1 MENYCTI
8 YSHEVYFDAITS
20 EIQKIFPKGKIT
32 VSDEEERKILHISI
46 KEGLFKPKKEFQISY
61 RERMKPSYQILEID
75 SPLTQ
80 NLSGMLGYVSSLPEA
95 NAKIKELL
103 LQKIQTLN
111 SELAIIS
118 LGDLNDE
125 LKILTQNICQ
135 SYEGVIFSQ
144 PKTNISK
151 SEVQHFL
158 DKDLNLILDI
168 NGNSEIDH
176 LEVKINSIYFDRNQ
190 AEITEDQKKRKVDNE
205 AIIEVSN
212 IKVNKNLPV
221 VESEEDTSIRSP
233 KEIAE
238 RVTLLAVTNMV
249 AFGNIS
255 GEEAL
260 EYLDKYTLLEK
271 ATPKE
276 LDFLK
281 NPTDDAKSY
290 ETWKCECI
298 WVLMWVLEIIDN
310 LGFPDHLADLNKIPP
325 EKYPI
330 GEGQDPNLFINAI
343 NTSRSKQEIL
353 DANDLYY
360 RLDWACVDARIKG
373 EEIREVHSGIVYERH
388 YALNWLINYMNQD
401 WDNVSCDT

>member
-32 VSDEEERKILHISI
+32 VSDKEERKILHISI

-80 NLSGMLGYVSSLPEA
+80 NLSGMLGYVSSFPEA
-95 NAKIKELL
+95 NTKIKELL

-118 LGDLNDE
+118 LGNLNDE
-125 LKILTQNICQ
+125 LTILTQNICQ
-135 SYEGVIFSQ
+135 SYEGLIFSQ

-176 LEVKINSIYFDRNQ
+176 LEVKINSIYFDRDQ
-190 AEITEDQKKRKVDNE
+190 TKITEDQKKRKVDNE
-205 AIIEVSN
+205 AILEVSN
-212 IKVNKNLPV
+212 IKINKNLPV

-260 EYLDKYTLLEK
+260 EYLDRYTLLEK

-298 WVLMWVLEIIDN
+298 WVLMWALAIIEN
-310 LGFPDHLADLNKIPP
+310 LGFPDHLADLNKIPS

-330 GEGQDPNLFINAI
+330 GEGKDPNLFINAI

-373 EEIREVHSGIVYERH
+373 EEIKEVNPGIVYERH